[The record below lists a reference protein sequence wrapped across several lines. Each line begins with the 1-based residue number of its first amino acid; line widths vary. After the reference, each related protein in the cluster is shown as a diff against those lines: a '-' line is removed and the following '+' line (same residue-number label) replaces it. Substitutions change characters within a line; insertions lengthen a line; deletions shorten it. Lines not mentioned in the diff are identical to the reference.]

1 MDNNQRGTF
10 AEYLFAT
17 KCLEV
22 GYNVSFPLT
31 DSSVYDCIIDTGKE
45 LLKIQVKST
54 TRTPP
59 KNRNNVQAHL
69 QNSKSIYS
77 KDLVDFFAVYVHFY
91 DGFFIFRNKGKMQ
104 TIRLGLNGKNK
115 VFFNNFAFV

>member
-31 DSSVYDCIIDTGKE
+31 DSSVYDCIIDTGKQ

-54 TRTPP
+54 TRTPS

-91 DGFFIFRNKGKMQ
+91 DGFFIFRNKGEMQ